1 MISSSFS
8 WKIKPFDRNWFLRQ
22 MYHEMPAATARSTKW
37 SGPMTDEQRAAG
49 AASWNAMRQQ
59 TAAAP
64 ADENQT
70 MVSEALSQSQVT
82 LPPGPFVPA
91 APSAEWPGMEAF
103 ARAAIHAAVYES
115 DDQVPGWANL
125 VADLEEGA
133 HLDAPEPS
141 PLPSSDLSTAEWW
154 APVLTASQQ
163 KYLRERPVA
172 KPVERQASEPPAESS
187 PLPRGIFATLERRRN
202 APVSGYSHFG
212 IDEDV

>member
-1 MISSSFS
+1 
-8 WKIKPFDRNWFLRQ
+8 
-22 MYHEMPAATARSTKW
+22 MPAATARSTKW

-49 AASWNAMRQQ
+49 VASWNAMRQQ

-125 VADLEEGA
+125 VADLEEGV
-133 HLDAPEPS
+133 HLDAPEP
-141 PLPSSDLSTAEWW
+141 
-154 APVLTASQQ
+154 
-163 KYLRERPVA
+163 
-172 KPVERQASEPPAESS
+172 PAEPS

>member
-1 MISSSFS
+1 MI
-8 WKIKPFDRNWFLRQ
+8 
-22 MYHEMPAATARSTKW
+22 EKW

-49 AASWNAMRQQ
+49 AASWNAMWQQ

-70 MVSEALSQSQVT
+70 MVSQVT
-82 LPPGPFVPA
+82 LPSGPYVPA
-91 APSAEWPGMEAF
+91 ATSAEWPGMEAF

-172 KPVERQASEPPAESS
+172 KPVERQASEPPAEPSQ
-187 PLPRGIFATLERRRN
+187 LPRGIFATLERRRN
-202 APVSGYSHFG
+202 APVSGYAHFG